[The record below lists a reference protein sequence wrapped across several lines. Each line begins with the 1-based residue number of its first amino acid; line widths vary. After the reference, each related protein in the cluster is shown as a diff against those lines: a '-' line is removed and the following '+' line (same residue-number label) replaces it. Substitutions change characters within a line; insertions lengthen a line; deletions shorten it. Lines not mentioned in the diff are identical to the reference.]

1 MYVEDDGEPGL
12 VLELEVLLELMA
24 DAEGGGLVE
33 DLALSVEFGVGDGV
47 AAGDGDLVAVEDLHD
62 DPLSVVVLVLLVGG
76 DGHGQADGDR

>member
-33 DLALSVEFGVGDGV
+33 DLALGVEFGVGDGV